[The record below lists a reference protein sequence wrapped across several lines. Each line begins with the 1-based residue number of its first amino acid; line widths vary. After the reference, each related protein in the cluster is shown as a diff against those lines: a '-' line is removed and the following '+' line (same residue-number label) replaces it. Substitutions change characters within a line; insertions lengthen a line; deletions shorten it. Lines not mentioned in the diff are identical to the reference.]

1 MSISVAQGA
10 ASGETADVGRMAVP
24 QTMGIRSGRVK
35 LLVDGLP
42 CKTIDARSTGVR
54 IVVVERVCWGDDLS
68 VARRIARAC
77 LMARVECCGRNERV
91 ESWLCSRVVVARR
104 DARRI
109 GACQSLGQKLE
120 LGW

>member
-1 MSISVAQGA
+1 
-10 ASGETADVGRMAVP
+10 
-24 QTMGIRSGRVK
+24 
-35 LLVDGLP
+35 
-42 CKTIDARSTGVR
+42 VR